1 MAIQEDEWLWT
12 NSNKKSDKIMELKV
26 CLEELK
32 DDNAEILSK
41 LRDLQKK
48 LSKKKR
54 EVRL

>member
-41 LRDLQKK
+41 LKK
-48 LSKKKR
+48 MR